1 MEILWKRTI
10 STGFR
15 MNRQILSPNR
25 ALHKISTPELG
36 KIYVFYTVSQ
46 CYEKSAFRIMEGIEI
61 NENIGTKWVY
71 V

>member
-1 MEILWKRTI
+1 METYNFHRV
-10 STGFR
+10 SDE
-15 MNRQILSPNR
+15 SPDTKSKLCVTQNFHTR
-25 ALHKISTPELG
+25 KLG